1 MSYKHAIVWIDHQH
15 ATVIDFS
22 IDDQHVVKLESTNGQ
37 RKLHRKSGPMG
48 SGHAPDDADFFD
60 EVVAALGSSVEVVV
74 VGPGTAKSAFVKH
87 VQKRHAQLAKR
98 IVGTETLDHPSDRE
112 LLAFARKYFRRIDS
126 LLGNP

>member
-1 MSYKHAIVWIDHQH
+1 MSFKHAIVWIDHQH

-22 IDDQHVVKLESTNGQ
+22 IDDQHLVKLDSSSRQ

-48 SGHAPDDADFFD
+48 SGHAPDDAEFF
-60 EVVAALGSSVEVVV
+60 EAVVVALGTSIEIVV
-74 VGPGTAKSAFVKH
+74 VGPGTAKTAFVKH
-87 VQKRHAQLAKR
+87 VQHKHAQVAKR

-112 LLAFARKYFRRIDS
+112 LLTFARKYFRRVDS